1 MVSVAEFSTCVRVP
15 GWMVGVR
22 AAYLPL
28 ITPLPQ
34 ALYGQV
40 HEIYA
45 YIFPISLVAVI
56 GCRDLVILVILIY

>member
-28 ITPLPQ
+28 ITPLPR